1 MLTVLRGINPSKVPL
16 FLRVC
21 DLGGL
26 GLTAFLW
33 TVVVIHN
40 VLWLSHHLLIIS
52 PLKPSGV
59 TSEPNLEST
68 IMPLSLQGSLMPLQ
82 Y

>member
-1 MLTVLRGINPSKVPL
+1 MEWKGSINVNVLRGINPSKVPL

-40 VLWLSHHLLIIS
+40 VLWLNHLLIIS
-52 PLKPSGV
+52 PLNHQGLPV
-59 TSEPNLEST
+59 N
-68 IMPLSLQGSLMPLQ
+68 PL
-82 Y
+82 